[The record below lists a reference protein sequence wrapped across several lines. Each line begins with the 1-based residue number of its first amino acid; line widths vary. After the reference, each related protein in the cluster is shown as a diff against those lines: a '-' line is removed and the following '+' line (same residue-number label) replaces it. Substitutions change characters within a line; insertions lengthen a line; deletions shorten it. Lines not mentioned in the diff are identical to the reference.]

1 MTPARRRELL
11 LDALHA
17 VLGAG
22 HVQVLEAELEPWTRD
37 WRGRYQGRA
46 LALASPESTAQVAQL
61 IELCAAH
68 EVAVVP
74 QGGNTGLVGGATPDA
89 SGQQLL
95 LSLRR
100 MQRIRALSPV
110 DGVVVAEAGC
120 VVQHVQQQAQQQG
133 MLFPL
138 SLAAEGSAT
147 IGGVLSTNAGGT
159 AVLRYG
165 NARALC
171 LGLEVVTAQGRIW
184 NGLSSLRKDN
194 TGYDLRDLFIGA
206 EGTLGVITAASLQLF
221 PLPAAQCTAIA
232 QLARVA
238 DAVELL
244 QRARA
249 ALGAGLTAFELMSAH
264 SVQLVQ
270 EHFPQLGGGLQAQ
283 APWCVLL
290 EFSDSESQAHA
301 RQRLEQLLADGL
313 DGGLVRDAVVAQS
326 LAQAQAMWALREHI
340 PLAQSRQGLNIKHD
354 IAVPISAMAAF
365 VESTAELV
373 LECCPEA
380 RLVVF
385 GHLGDGNLHYNVQA
399 PRGGDAAEFLRRHQ
413 AACNRI
419 VHDAA
424 AACGGSFSAEHG
436 IGQLKTSELQRYK
449 SPLAL
454 ELMRALKA
462 ALDPRGLLNPGK
474 VLPPEAA
481 GTDGDKP

>member
-1 MTPARRRELL
+1 MNPARNTERF

-17 VLGAG
+17 LLGAG
-22 HVQVLEAELEPWTRD
+22 HVLQRDEDLAPWTRD

-46 LALASPESTAQVAQL
+46 LALAAPADTAQVAQVVQ
-61 IELCAAH
+61 LCAAH
-68 EVAVVP
+68 DIAIVP

-89 SGQQLL
+89 GGTQLL

-100 MQRIRALSPV
+100 LQRIRDISVA
-110 DGVVVAEAGC
+110 DGVIVAEAGC
-120 VVQHVQQQAQQQG
+120 ILQEVQQAAAGHG

-171 LGLEVVTAQGRIW
+171 LGLEVVTPRGEVW

-206 EGTLGVITAASLQLF
+206 EGTLGLITAASLQLYAR
-221 PLPAAQCTAIA
+221 PAAQRTALA
-232 QLARVA
+232 QLVHVR
-238 DAVELL
+238 DAVRLFEL
-244 QRARA
+244 ARG
-249 ALGAGLTAFELMSAH
+249 ALGAGLTGFELMSAH
-264 SVQLVQ
+264 SLRLVRQ
-270 EHFPQLGGGLQAQ
+270 HFPQLVRGFEID

-290 EFSDSESQAHA
+290 ELSDNEGEEHA
-301 RQRLEQLLADGL
+301 QQRLEHVLGGALESGLL
-313 DGGLVRDAVVAQS
+313 RDAAVAQS

-340 PLAQSRQGLNIKHD
+340 PLAQASEGLNIKHD
-354 IAVPISAMAAF
+354 IAVPISRMAAF

-373 LECCPEA
+373 LQALPGA
-380 RLVVF
+380 RLIVF

-399 PRGGDAAEFLRRHQ
+399 PAGADGARFLARHQ
-413 AACNRI
+413 EACNRI

-436 IGQLKTSELQRYK
+436 IGQLKTPELLRYK
-449 SPLAL
+449 SPVAL
-454 ELMRALKA
+454 DMMRAVKA
-462 ALDPRGLLNPGK
+462 ALDPRGLFNPGK
-474 VLPPEAA
+474 LLPQQPPPTPRA
-481 GTDGDKP
+481 